1 MAKIRDYGKLAADI
15 KNTIGES
22 NITSATHCATRLRLF
37 LKEDPSDE
45 ITKKIESMPGVIQV
59 VKAGGQYQIVI
70 GMHAKDVYEELSK
83 IMTFSDEAPQ
93 TKVGIAD
100 KIIAT
105 IAGSMVPFLYV
116 LAGGGLLQGVLIIT
130 RLILDKVTAGGSA
143 AFDASGFGALYNT
156 ISWTPFTFMPIFIA
170 VSGSKHFKCNPFIA
184 VWCCAVL
191 CHPDFSAL
199 VNPSTS
205 FYDGLLDNTTTIGEG
220 FTKVANPETIKYI
233 ESISQGIVS
242 QREALRFLFIPM
254 SRTTYTGTVI
264 PAIVMVAI
272 LALVEKKLNKILP
285 EDFRA
290 LFLPV
295 CCVIIMVPLTVL
307 LIGPITTFVADK
319 VAEGYQFIYS
329 FVPWLANGIVAFFW
343 QVFVI
348 FGVHH
353 SFTPVATSELNTSGF
368 TIFFSMAAIAVC
380 AQAAACF
387 GVWFKTRNSEMKRAS
402 LSAGVTGLFG
412 ITEPAIYGVTLR
424 LKKPFWCGCGAAAI
438 GGIIASFFGTRYFK
452 YPGMVG
458 FSTIPCAIYDSQAQ
472 AACEALGTADPSF
485 SRGIY
490 GALIGTA
497 VAVVV
502 SFILVQFIGFEDPVE
517 IPPEDEDDTNAA
529 PAEEEGLKDTTIYA
543 PMNGKAVKL
552 EEVPDEA
559 FASGMLGQG
568 VAIDPSEGKLYA
580 PFDGTVAGVFDTKHA
595 YTLVNDAGAEMLI
608 HMGLDTV
615 KLNGKYFTPKVTDGQ
630 AVKKGDLLAEFDIDA
645 IKKEYKMFTPILL
658 TNAEDYSSVE
668 IVKDSGDVKVGDVL
682 YTAKA

>member
-1 MAKIRDYGKLAADI
+1 M
-15 KNTIGES
+15 N
-22 NITSATHCATRLRLF
+22 
-37 LKEDPSDE
+37 P
-45 ITKKIESMPGVIQV
+45 
-59 VKAGGQYQIVI
+59 
-70 GMHAKDVYEELSK
+70 
-83 IMTFSDEAPQ
+83 
-93 TKVGIAD
+93 
-100 KIIAT
+100 
-105 IAGSMVPFLYV
+105 
-116 LAGGGLLQGVLIIT
+116 
-130 RLILDKVTAGGSA
+130 GGSA
-143 AFDASGFGALYNT
+143 AFDAGGFGALYNT

-184 VWCCAVL
+184 VWCCAAL

-205 FYDGLLDNTTTIGEG
+205 FYDNLINEKEAIGAG
-220 FTKVANPETIKYI
+220 FVKVANPETIEYI
-233 ESISQGIVS
+233 KSVSQGIAT

-272 LALVEKKLNKILP
+272 LALLEKKLNKILP

-307 LIGPITTFVADK
+307 LIGPVTTIVADA
-319 VAEGYQFIYS
+319 VAKGYQFLYGL
-329 FVPWLANGIVAFFW
+329 VPWLANGIVAFFW

-353 SFTPVATSELNTSGF
+353 SFTPVATSELATSGF
-368 TIFFSMAAIAVC
+368 TIFFCMAAIAVC
-380 AQAAACF
+380 AQDAACF
-387 GVWFKTRNSEMKRAS
+387 GVWFKTRNSEMKRAA

-458 FSTIPCAIYDSQAQ
+458 FSTIPCAIYDAQAQ
-472 AACEALGTADPSF
+472 KACEALGTADPSLA
-485 SRGIY
+485 RGIW

-497 VAVVV
+497 VAVVLA
-502 SFILVQFIGFEDPVE
+502 FILVQVIGFEDPVE
-517 IPPEDEDDTNAA
+517 IPPEEEDDAA
-529 PAEEEGLKDTTIYA
+529 AAGGDDGLADTTIYS
-543 PMNGKAVKL
+543 PMNGTAVKL

-568 VAIDPSEGKLYA
+568 VAIDSSEGKLYA

-608 HMGLDTV
+608 HMGIDTV
-615 KLNGKYFTPKVTDGQ
+615 KLNGKYFTPKVSDGQ
-630 AVKKGDLLAEFDIDA
+630 QVKKGDLLAEFDINA
-645 IKKEYKMFTPILL
+645 IKKEYKMFTPVLL

-668 IVKDSGDVKVGDVL
+668 IVKDSGPVKVGDVL
-682 YTAKA
+682 YNAKA

>member
-83 IMTFSDEAPQ
+83 IMTFDENAP
-93 TKVGIAD
+93 TAKVGIAD

-130 RLILDKVTAGGSA
+130 RLILDKVTPGGSA
-143 AFDASGFGALYNT
+143 AFDASGFGTLYNI
-156 ISWTPFTFMPIFIA
+156 ISWTPFNFMPAFIA

-184 VWCCAVL
+184 LWCCCTL
-191 CHPDFSAL
+191 I
-199 VNPSTS
+199 NP
-205 FYDGLLDNTTTIGEG
+205 G
-220 FTKVANPETIKYI
+220 FTEMAN
-233 ESISQGIVS
+233 SIAEGTK
-242 QREALRFLFIPM
+242 LKFLFIPM
-254 SRTTYTGTVI
+254 SGVTYSGTVI
-264 PAIVMVAI
+264 PAIVMVAV
-272 LALVEKKLNKILP
+272 LALLEKKLNKILP

-307 LIGPITTFVADK
+307 LIGPVTTIVADA
-319 VAEGYQFIYS
+319 VAKGYQFLYGL
-329 FVPWLANGIVAFFW
+329 VPWLANGIVAFFW

-353 SFTPVATSELNTSGF
+353 SFTPVATSELATSGF
-368 TIFFSMAAIAVC
+368 TIFFCMAAIAVC
-380 AQAAACF
+380 AQASACF
-387 GVWFKTRNSEMKRAS
+387 GVWFKTRNSEMKRAA

-458 FSTIPCAIYDSQAQ
+458 FSTIPCAIYDAQAQ
-472 AACEALGTADPSF
+472 AACEALGTADPSLA
-485 SRGIY
+485 RGIW

-497 VAVVV
+497 VAVVLA
-502 SFILVQFIGFEDPVE
+502 FIFVQFIGFEDPVE
-517 IPPEDEDDTNAA
+517 IPPEAEDDGAAADEDA
-529 PAEEEGLKDTTIYA
+529 GLADTTIYS

-552 EEVPDEA
+552 EQVPDEA
-559 FASGMLGQG
+559 FASGMLGLG

-615 KLNGKYFTPKVTDGQ
+615 KLNGKYFTPKVSDGQ
-630 AVKKGDLLAEFDIDA
+630 AVKKGDLLAEFDINA
-645 IKKEYKMFTPILL
+645 IKKEYKMFTPVLL

-682 YTAKA
+682 YKAKA